1 MILTNH
7 GIIQSFKIGEQLYL
21 NTYPAGMGGYSMYK
35 IDINYTGSCLRVR
48 RSSDNTES
56 DIGFDVSGALDE
68 SALLSFVGTGGTDN
82 GYVTKW
88 YVQGFTNDPTS
99 IYNLDLTNTNSATQM
114 LIVNGGSVCKYDSKP
129 AIQSTV
135 RGQRLGRSF
144 NTSSTRPASLSWHI
158 VLKYNYSAIYPEII
172 PVYAGSNQYAGVGD
186 DGSGT
191 AIVYRDI
198 NGNGVSTPP
207 TSGTYKNGT
216 SVTVTT
222 RDQMHDQFYAPSISK
237 FTVWSAYGL
246 APGSNWGSSINFSGY
261 ASFGGAWYGYIGE
274 MIFHLSNEVSNNTG
288 ETDNIK
294 TRWGI

>member
-88 YVQGFTNDPTS
+88 YVQGFTNNPTS
-99 IYNLDLTNTNSATQM
+99 IYNLDYVNANSATQPS
-114 LIVNGGSVCKYDSKP
+114 IVTAGAVTKYDSKP
-129 AIQSTV
+129 AINFPSV
-135 RGQRLGRSF
+135 GKPLGRNW
-144 NTSSTRPASLSWHI
+144 NTSGTKPSSLSWHV
-158 VLKYNYSAIYPEII
+158 VLKSTRTDLVIPFSA
-172 PVYAGSNQYAGVGD
+172 GTNQYAGVGD
-186 DGSGT
+186 NGSGT
-191 AIVYRDI
+191 AIVYREI
-198 NGNGVSTPP
+198 NGAGVSTPP
-207 TSGTYKNGT
+207 SSGTYKNGT

-222 RDQMHDQFYAPSISK
+222 RDQMFDQFYASSLTK

-246 APGSNWGSSINFSGY
+246 APAGGSWYGPALGAY
-261 ASFGGAWYGYIGE
+261 TAYGFGLQGYIGE
-274 MIFHLSNEVSNNTG
+274 IIFHLSNEVSNNTG